1 MANDSGSG
9 SGAVNSTNLV
19 ELVDD
24 FQTCCLANY
33 VVRPK
38 EVEVWT
44 IGAAVG
50 VDEEELELSGEEYD
64 EGSTEGSTEGSDYE
78 DDLQFDKFIDANVE
92 YGGVEGGVESNTEET
107 EERRQQ
113 GLVGE
118 NVDLSDDREIM
129 DSDNELQE
137 DMWQA
142 VGNESVEVGSGGVN
156 EAVNEAVLEAGNL
169 VEIQVN
175 IEGENEI
182 VNEGQTVNELVNAIE
197 DGLEGQTENEAA
209 NQSVK
214 DSYDVQE
221 DECTNLADP
230 LLETWDAIQIP
241 WDVFENTQEPPFDN
255 TQTEEETSCGNAKEQ
270 GLQVNDHGVKLSYGP
285 PPKKKKKKEQREE
298 SQPHA
303 VSEKGT
309 RKKKS
314 LGLTRKY
321 ATRSRFKTRFHNNS
335 NEPIQID

>member
-1 MANDSGSG
+1 MRNENSTQKKKATKEPVKLTKDGVHVSRSLVRLHCKLCKQAGHNSRTCPLTKKKKTGG
-9 SGAVNSTNLV
+9 VNEAVNEAVNEGVHEAGNL
-19 ELVDD
+19 
-24 FQTCCLANY
+24 
-33 VVRPK
+33 
-38 EVEVWT
+38 
-44 IGAAVG
+44 
-50 VDEEELELSGEEYD
+50 
-64 EGSTEGSTEGSDYE
+64 
-78 DDLQFDKFIDANVE
+78 
-92 YGGVEGGVESNTEET
+92 
-107 EERRQQ
+107 
-113 GLVGE
+113 
-118 NVDLSDDREIM
+118 
-129 DSDNELQE
+129 
-137 DMWQA
+137 
-142 VGNESVEVGSGGVN
+142 VGNESVEVGSGCVN
-156 EAVNEAVLEAGNL
+156 EVGNEGVHDIGNL

-175 IEGENEI
+175 VEGENEI

-197 DGLEGQTENEAA
+197 DGLEGQTENEAENQPA
-209 NQSVK
+209 NQPVK

-298 SQPHA
+298 SHPHA
-303 VSEKGT
+303 MSEKGT

-335 NEPIQID
+335 KEPIQID

>member
-1 MANDSGSG
+1 MSYSSEELNTRALANCATTPFVDLLTGG
-9 SGAVNSTNLV
+9 VNEAVN
-19 ELVDD
+19 E
-24 FQTCCLANY
+24 
-33 VVRPK
+33 
-38 EVEVWT
+38 
-44 IGAAVG
+44 AVNEG
-50 VDEEELELSGEEYD
+50 VHE
-64 EGSTEGSTEGSDYE
+64 
-78 DDLQFDKFIDANVE
+78 
-92 YGGVEGGVESNTEET
+92 
-107 EERRQQ
+107 
-113 GLVGE
+113 
-118 NVDLSDDREIM
+118 
-129 DSDNELQE
+129 
-137 DMWQA
+137 A

-156 EAVNEAVLEAGNL
+156 EVVNEAVLEAGNL

-335 NEPIQID
+335 KEPIQID